1 MRIEPKKRLARH
13 AALLI
18 SLAVLAL
25 AGFSGLTE
33 GGAQTDDPSL
43 LTLDRLFSSPEFRAE
58 GLRPVKWLKDGS
70 AYLALEDSKAGP
82 GEQELVRH
90 DAASGARTVVI
101 SSENLI
107 LPGQPRP
114 MRIDDYEL
122 SPDEKRILL
131 LTNSRRVF
139 HKTFGDYLVYDL
151 VGKTLLPIG
160 GSAPPQTLT
169 LAGFSPDSA
178 KVAYVLENNLYV
190 EDLPTRSVTR
200 ITQDGSEE
208 VFNGGF
214 DYVYEEEFFVR
225 QGYRWSPDSRTI
237 AYWQLNATA
246 VPTFYMINTTDS
258 LYPRLIPIKFPKPG
272 EKNSICRIGTV
283 GIGGGETRWLAVPGD
298 PSNNYI
304 PQMDWAGNSNE
315 VVFQH
320 LNRAQNRNELMLG
333 DVTTGQ
339 VRTILT
345 DTDDAWV
352 EVVPDLNWLDG
363 GREFLWVSE
372 RDGWRHVYLA
382 SRSGDDMKL
391 LTPGGYDVEDV
402 VHVDDAKG
410 WLYYM
415 ASPDNPTQRYLY
427 RISLAG
433 GGKAERITPPGDQGT
448 HAYSISPNSRW
459 AIHTF
464 SRFGVP
470 PVTDLLSLPEHR
482 EVRVLADNRRLREK
496 VDSLK
501 KGETQFFRIDEGG
514 VLFDVWSMRPPDFDP
529 GKKYPLL
536 FYVYGEPWG
545 STVVDSW
552 EETIYLWHLM
562 LTQKGYIVLS
572 LDNRG
577 TRVPRGRAWRK
588 IIYRQVG
595 ILASADQAA
604 VARKIIDQF
613 PYVDKERIGV
623 WGWSGGGAMTLNLI
637 FRYPDLYRTGMAV
650 APVTN
655 QRFYNSIY
663 QERYMGTPESNP
675 EGYEK
680 GSPVTFARQLKGHL
694 LVVHG
699 TGDDNVHFQNTE
711 SLVNELVK
719 HNKPFT
725 MMAYPNRSHGIWEGE
740 NTTRHLFG
748 LLTDYLMQNLPPGSR
763 LP

>member
-1 MRIEPKKRLARH
+1 MWPLKEALPRRMVLPIFLA
-13 AALLI
+13 AFA
-18 SLAVLAL
+18 LAVY
-25 AGFSGLTE
+25 AGIPK
-33 GGAQTDDPSL
+33 GGAQAEDPAL

-58 GLRPVKWLKDGS
+58 GLRPAKWLKDGS
-70 AYLALEDSKAGP
+70 AYLTLEDAGTRP
-82 GEQELVRH
+82 GEQELIRH
-90 DAASGARTVVI
+90 DAASGKRMVVL
-101 SSENLI
+101 STGGLL

-114 MRIDDYEL
+114 LKIDDYEF
-122 SPDEKRILL
+122 SPDEKRLLL

-139 HKTFGDYLVYDL
+139 HKTFGDYLVFDIASKKL
-151 VGKTLLPIG
+151 QPVG

-169 LAGFSPDSA
+169 LATFSPDSA
-178 KVAYVLENNLYV
+178 KVAYVLKNDLYV
-190 EDLPTRSVTR
+190 EDLATRSVTR
-200 ITQDGSEE
+200 LTRDGSED

-237 AYWQLNATA
+237 AYWKLDATA
-246 VPTFYMINTTDS
+246 VPTFFMINTTDS

-272 EKNSICRIGTV
+272 ETNSVCRIGTV
-283 GIGGGETRWLAVPGD
+283 GIGGGETRWFDVPGD
-298 PSNNYI
+298 PSNTYI
-304 PQMDWAGNSNE
+304 PQMDWAGNSKE
-315 VVFQH
+315 IVFQH
-320 LNRAQNRNELMLG
+320 LNRAQNKNELMLR
-333 DVTTGQ
+333 DITTGQ
-339 VRTILT
+339 LRTILT

-352 EVVPDLNWLDG
+352 EVVPELNWLDG
-363 GREFLWVSE
+363 GRRFLWVSE

-382 SRSGDDMKL
+382 SRSGDGLKL
-391 LTPGGYDVEDV
+391 LTPGDYDVEGIV
-402 VHVDDAKG
+402 NVDSAKG

-427 RISLAG
+427 RASLNG
-433 GGKAERITPPGDQGT
+433 NGKAERMTPQGDQGT
-448 HAYSISPNSRW
+448 HHYSVAPNSRW
-459 AIHTF
+459 AIHTS

-470 PVTDLLSLPEHR
+470 PVTDIVSLPEYR
-482 EVRVLADNRRLREK
+482 AVRVLADNRSLQDK
-496 VDSLK
+496 LNALK
-501 KGETQFFRIDEGG
+501 KGEARFFRVDEGG
-514 VLFDVWSMRPPDFDP
+514 VSFDVWSMKPPDFDP
-529 GKKYPLL
+529 QKKYPLL

-545 STVVDSW
+545 STVVDTW
-552 EETIYLWHLM
+552 EGTRYLWHLM
-562 LTQKGYIVLS
+562 LTQKGYIVMS
-572 LDNRG
+572 VDNRG

-595 ILASADQAA
+595 ILASADQSA
-604 VARKIIDQF
+604 VAQKIISQF
-613 PYVDKERIGV
+613 PYIDKERIGV

-663 QERYMGTPESNP
+663 QERYMGTPESNS

-699 TGDDNVHFQNTE
+699 TGDDNVHYQNTE
-711 SLVNELVK
+711 ALVNELVK
-719 HNKPFT
+719 YNKPFT

-740 NTTRHLFG
+740 NTTRHLYG
-748 LLTDYLMQNLPPGSR
+748 LLTDYLIRNLPPEPR